1 MSAAPADD
9 FRWVDID
16 QRLLSPK
23 ISDLA
28 EEMHKRIAEGER
40 KVAFDAR
47 QSGNAAGYLPRLFD
61 FHEQLTDEWAK
72 RLYTAHCEAWVQQ
85 NRIVSAAF
93 IRAVRDRAITNLIA
107 VRKSSVEAEINRR
120 GTAIN
125 KQPNPI
131 ALRDWKRRMD
141 RLATRWSRKLEA
153 EAVATEYRAVKLPS
167 ETATPEGSPLF
178 DVFVSHATEDK
189 NYVVP
194 LVKALEAAGIR
205 VWFDQ
210 NTLEW
215 GDDLRSSID
224 RGLAN
229 CRYGI
234 VVFSKAFLGKK
245 KWTEYELNS
254 LFALEK
260 VGRKVILP
268 IWHGITRDDLIQ
280 YSPAFADRLAKIS
293 STDSYEEIVESLL
306 TMLGRAKL
314 TTSSEP
320 ATDTKKAT
328 KMQTMSIREGV
339 PLKSGSTVPLS
350 DRNTEVIVSSLG
362 NTPYSPAPIPP
373 QTEAARRLCD
383 ATREL
388 EKASSSY
395 VELHSRY
402 GVAQAVRDVAD
413 EEKKILEKI
422 EAALQIFERDYDL
435 PTDPARVAKEELAN
449 INISLHR
456 LTSGHDLETM
466 KIAAEQVQDS
476 CHRVREAA
484 KSHAY
489 LNIGVENVRRVQESE
504 LPAARPIIVPKRY
517 GGGVVKDDMGYTG
530 LAVVNDGEPAYDLT
544 ISNISIKDG
553 AKLEFH
559 RGHTER
565 LTKSDGEAFYPA
577 FVAMK
582 LGGTF
587 GSGLFDFMRERGIL
601 SVTVPIT
608 YRDFS
613 NNWFQTDIT
622 LERDVEKSGGLRLG
636 WTQKRIS
643 GPTSEVMSTSPD
655 ASSIVT
661 EPAQAMTRN
670 VETVLSVMTER
681 KNWKRTDLAKLANIS
696 DDDALQALRAL
707 KDADKVIP
715 IDVDEEPKGTFW
727 RRI

>member
-1 MSAAPADD
+1 
-9 FRWVDID
+9 V
-16 QRLLSPK
+16 
-23 ISDLA
+23 
-28 EEMHKRIAEGER
+28 
-40 KVAFDAR
+40 
-47 QSGNAAGYLPRLFD
+47 
-61 FHEQLTDEWAK
+61 
-72 RLYTAHCEAWVQQ
+72 
-85 NRIVSAAF
+85 F
-93 IRAVRDRAITNLIA
+93 I
-107 VRKSSVEAEINRR
+107 
-120 GTAIN
+120 
-125 KQPNPI
+125 
-131 ALRDWKRRMD
+131 
-141 RLATRWSRKLEA
+141 
-153 EAVATEYRAVKLPS
+153 
-167 ETATPEGSPLF
+167 
-178 DVFVSHATEDK
+178 SHATEDK
-189 NYVVP
+189 KYVVP

-306 TMLGRAKL
+306 AMLGRTKP

-350 DRNTEVIVSSLG
+350 DRKTEDKL
-362 NTPYSPAPIPP
+362 
-373 QTEAARRLCD
+373 
-383 ATREL
+383 
-388 EKASSSY
+388 
-395 VELHSRY
+395 
-402 GVAQAVRDVAD
+402 
-413 EEKKILEKI
+413 
-422 EAALQIFERDYDL
+422 
-435 PTDPARVAKEELAN
+435 
-449 INISLHR
+449 
-456 LTSGHDLETM
+456 
-466 KIAAEQVQDS
+466 
-476 CHRVREAA
+476 
-484 KSHAY
+484 
-489 LNIGVENVRRVQESE
+489 E
-504 LPAARPIIVPKRY
+504 LPVARPIIVPKRY
-517 GGGVVKDDMGYTG
+517 GGGNTKDDFGYTG
-530 LAVVNDGEPAYDLT
+530 LGVVNDGEQPAYDVT
-544 ISNISIKDG
+544 INNVQLNDG
-553 AKLEFH
+553 TKLVFH

-565 LTKSDGEAFYPA
+565 LTKTDGEAFYPA
-577 FVAMK
+577 FLEMR
-582 LGGTF
+582 LGGIF

-643 GPTSEVMSTSPD
+643 GPALEVMSASPD

-661 EPAQAMTRN
+661 EAAQAMTRN
-670 VETVLSVMTER
+670 VETVLSLMTER

>member
-1 MSAAPADD
+1 MKLDAEYLKQLLTAFQGAPNPTTDIRELEGAGLSIDDPKFEFHMMLLHDGDFVESESRSGGIGLSKSADGSIEWSVIPLRLTASGHEFAEAMGNSKVLQTLKKSFVGASLNTMRDVAVAIFNVKVENPSGESSPESQRKRQAQLEALPD
-9 FRWVDID
+9 RILSVLSKKSTKIQMEELKESLPDIGD
-16 QRLLSPK
+16 LPDSDWYAIINDLLSDGTIDAGVVRSGIHDMIGAAYNIEITPK
-23 ISDLA
+23 G
-28 EEMHKRIAEGER
+28 R
-40 KVAFDAR
+40 
-47 QSGNAAGYLPRLFD
+47 
-61 FHEQLTDEWAK
+61 
-72 RLYTAHCEAWVQQ
+72 AWTPAQP
-85 NRIVSAAF
+85 
-93 IRAVRDRAITNLIA
+93 IRAKPVP
-107 VRKSSVEAEINRR
+107 K
-120 GTAIN
+120 
-125 KQPNPI
+125 
-131 ALRDWKRRMD
+131 
-141 RLATRWSRKLEA
+141 
-153 EAVATEYRAVKLPS
+153 
-167 ETATPEGSPLF
+167 TATPKEISLF
-178 DVFVSHATEDK
+178 DVFFSHATEDK

-234 VVFSKAFLGKK
+234 VVFSRAFLGKK

-306 TMLGRAKL
+306 AMLGRTKP

-350 DRNTEVIVSSLG
+350 DRKTEEIVSSLG
-362 NTPYSPAPIPP
+362 NTPHSSAPIPP

-388 EKASSSY
+388 QKASWSY

-402 GVAQAVRDVAD
+402 GVAQAARDVVA
-413 EEKKILEKI
+413 EEKKILAKI
-422 EAALQIFERDYDL
+422 DAAVDVFERDYDL
-435 PTDPARVAKEELAN
+435 PADLSTVAREELAN
-449 INISLHR
+449 INISLDR
-456 LTSGHDLETM
+456 LTSGHDSETM

-476 CHRVREAA
+476 CHKVRDAA
-484 KSHAY
+484 KPYVY
-489 LNIGVENVRRVQESE
+489 LNADAGDARRGQEIE

-517 GGGVVKDDMGYTG
+517 GEGVLKDHTGYTG
-530 LAVVNDGEPAYDLT
+530 LAVVNDGEPAYDIA
-544 ISNISIKDG
+544 ISNVAIKDG
-553 AKLEFH
+553 ARLEFH
-559 RGHTER
+559 GGHTER
-565 LTKSDGEAFYPA
+565 LTKNDGEAFYPA

-587 GSGLFDFMRERGIL
+587 RSGLFDFMRERGVTRL
-601 SVTVPIT
+601 TVPIT
-608 YRDFS
+608 YRDS
-613 NNWFQTDIT
+613 GNNWFETDVT

-636 WTQKRIS
+636 WTQKKIPD
-643 GPTSEVMSTSPD
+643 PTLDTNS
-655 ASSIVT
+655 
-661 EPAQAMTRN
+661 
-670 VETVLSVMTER
+670 
-681 KNWKRTDLAKLANIS
+681 
-696 DDDALQALRAL
+696 
-707 KDADKVIP
+707 
-715 IDVDEEPKGTFW
+715 
-727 RRI
+727 